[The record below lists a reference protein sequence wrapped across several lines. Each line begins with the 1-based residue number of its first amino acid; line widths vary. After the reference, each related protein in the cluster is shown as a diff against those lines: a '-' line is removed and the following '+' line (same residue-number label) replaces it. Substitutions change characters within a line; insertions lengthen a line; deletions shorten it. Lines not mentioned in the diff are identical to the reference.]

1 MYSCLLKPAIISKP
15 ASVNSLAPF
24 CNVHL
29 RCGGSIAI
37 CEPDMR
43 ATLRLVVE
51 PSWSAQD
58 ARTLLTNEE
67 GLEVLT
73 WSTDRTLY
81 LTGALVVQIGLL
93 VVAAGPSAKAI
104 YELVKMAR
112 KDRSES
118 KTRCALIVDGIEYDV
133 ESMDAYAL
141 LELLKEQ
148 EE

>member
-1 MYSCLLKPAIISKP
+1 M
-15 ASVNSLAPF
+15 
-24 CNVHL
+24 
-29 RCGGSIAI
+29 
-37 CEPDMR
+37 
-43 ATLRLVVE
+43 VE